1 MPILNGNLAK
11 SIGSLC
17 LAWISAFTLGCDS
30 TQISYTA
37 ASVIG
42 LISDTTVNVI
52 RDKSKP
58 IIIKALMKPISPGLG
73 PVD

>member
-17 LAWISAFTLGCDS
+17 LAWISAFSLGCDS

-37 ASVIG
+37 ASVG

-52 RDKSKP
+52 PDESEP
-58 IIIKALMKPISPGLG
+58 IIIKALMKAISSGLG